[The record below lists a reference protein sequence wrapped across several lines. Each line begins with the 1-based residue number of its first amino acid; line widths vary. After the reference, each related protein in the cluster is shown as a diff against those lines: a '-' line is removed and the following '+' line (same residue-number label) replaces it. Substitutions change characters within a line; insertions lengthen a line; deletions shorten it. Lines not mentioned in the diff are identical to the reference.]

1 VAGITTVRLGA
12 SARLALRCS
21 NLEEE
26 VSVNLLFHPTYLVS
40 LATEV
45 SVPSGK
51 FQDLNLSNDS
61 MGVYRPWLRQAH
73 KNLVFAL
80 NGKEVTDISS

>member
-1 VAGITTVRLGA
+1 MRLGA
-12 SARLALRCS
+12 SAKLALRCS

-26 VSVNLLFHPTYLVS
+26 VSVNPLFHPTYLVS
-40 LATEV
+40 LAAEV

-61 MGVYRPWLRQAH
+61 MGVYRPWL
-73 KNLVFAL
+73 
-80 NGKEVTDISS
+80 